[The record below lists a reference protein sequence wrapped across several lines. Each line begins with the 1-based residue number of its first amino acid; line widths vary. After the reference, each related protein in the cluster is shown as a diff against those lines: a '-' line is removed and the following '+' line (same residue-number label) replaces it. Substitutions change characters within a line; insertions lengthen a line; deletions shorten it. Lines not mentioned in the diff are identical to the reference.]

1 MSSNGQFQWMECI
14 IYNKL
19 FNEESSVGAIG
30 VGDDVAVVQCGRIG
44 ACLPSLLL
52 LRCSALRTMRAEL
65 YMYE

>member
-1 MSSNGQFQWMECI
+1 MKCI

-30 VGDDVAVVQCGRIG
+30 VGDDAAVAQCGRIG
-44 ACLPSLLL
+44 TCLPSLLL
-52 LRCSALRTMRAEL
+52 LRCSALLKMRAEL